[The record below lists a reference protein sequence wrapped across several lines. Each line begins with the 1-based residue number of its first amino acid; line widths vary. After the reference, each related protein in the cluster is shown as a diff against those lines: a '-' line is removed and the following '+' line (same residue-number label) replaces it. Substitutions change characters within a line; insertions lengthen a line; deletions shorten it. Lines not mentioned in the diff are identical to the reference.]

1 MASKTGYHIV
11 RIKVNNIP
19 NTQPN
24 GNWSGNPNPV
34 GYLNKGVYFCDFNVG
49 LQSAGGATIQ
59 TMTVA
64 VTSTLAWVDVNSNI
78 IVSTPNT
85 GNVVVSATQ
94 PSLYSMCNVCIIDTD
109 NTPIFLMITSNVNV
123 GTWGTTI
130 ANNPMVNIISFTKI
144 GNV

>member
-1 MASKTGYHIV
+1 MSAKTNYTSI
-11 RIKVNNIP
+11 RMKVNNIP

-24 GNWSGNPNPV
+24 GNWSGNATPI
-34 GYLNKGVYFCDFNVG
+34 GYLNRGVYFCNYNVA
-49 LQSAGGATIQ
+49 LQSAGGATVQ

-64 VTSTLAWVDVNSNI
+64 VTSVLQWADVNSNI
-78 IVSTPNT
+78 IVSSPNT
-85 GNVVVSATQ
+85 GNIVVSATQ
-94 PSLYSMCNVCIIDTD
+94 PAFYNMCNVCIITTD

-130 ANNPMVNIISFTKI
+130 PNNTTSNIITFTKI